1 MDKLNKYLYKITK
14 QHNGKI
20 VYSQRSTY
28 YHIGGRIIR
37 VSDHIGKSS
46 DGSISFIY
54 DAACSDKFI
63 IYAKAS
69 GYVSVASYENVK
81 KIIKAFS
88 IMPAL
93 IGILETASNAPKD
106 EIINKQTI
114 NKPTINKSEP
124 SLQIN
129 NKQKEYILGYE
140 TSIFTE
146 NQLIEIKNM
155 IIKNKKNIKNKK
167 KKAKT
172 MKLPAGINFS

>member
-1 MDKLNKYLYKITK
+1 
-14 QHNGKI
+14 
-20 VYSQRSTY
+20 
-28 YHIGGRIIR
+28 
-37 VSDHIGKSS
+37 
-46 DGSISFIY
+46 
-54 DAACSDKFI
+54 
-63 IYAKAS
+63 
-69 GYVSVASYENVK
+69 
-81 KIIKAFS
+81 
-88 IMPAL
+88 MPAL